1 MKLNKMERTALY
13 FFGDDSLERT
23 VKRLQFAAALS
34 PREKVKTMLCGL
46 ADKLIIVDG
55 DKVA

>member
-23 VKRLQFAAALS
+23 VKRLHLAAALT
-34 PREKVKTMLCGL
+34 PRQKVKKMLCGL
-46 ADKLIIVDG
+46 ADKLIIIDG
-55 DKVA
+55 DKAA